1 MSATECKR
9 CDGNGTLAR
18 FSHVA
23 GGRCFAC
30 GRSAVRDDGEQGNYT
45 PTRQQSIARLFALV
59 TQAKA
64 HPEHFAPMRGAC
76 GDMEP
81 APQFEE
87 AQRALRVAPAD
98 VRDRAIA
105 AFSRIGIAL

>member
-9 CDGNGTLAR
+9 CGGNGTLAK

-30 GRSAVRDDGEQGNYT
+30 GRSAVHHSEQGNYA
-45 PTRQQSIARLFALV
+45 PTRQQSISRLSALLA
-59 TQAKA
+59 QAKT

-76 GDMEP
+76 GEMEP

-87 AQRALRVAPAD
+87 AQRTLRVAPDD
-98 VRDRAIA
+98 VRVRAIA

>member
-1 MSATECKR
+1 
-9 CDGNGTLAR
+9 
-18 FSHVA
+18 
-23 GGRCFAC
+23 
-30 GRSAVRDDGEQGNYT
+30 
-45 PTRQQSIARLFALV
+45 
-59 TQAKA
+59 
-64 HPEHFAPMRGAC
+64 MRGAC